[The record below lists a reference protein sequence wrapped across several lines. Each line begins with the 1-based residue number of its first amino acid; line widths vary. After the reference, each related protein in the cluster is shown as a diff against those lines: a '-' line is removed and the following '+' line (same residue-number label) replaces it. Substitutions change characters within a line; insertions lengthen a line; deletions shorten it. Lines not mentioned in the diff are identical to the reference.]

1 MRLALPRP
9 GSAPTLGMALLL
21 ATLSMVSPLSI
32 DTFFPSIP
40 AIAADFGLSP
50 WQVQQVITSYMLPYA
65 TFTLVHG
72 PLSDALG
79 RRGMVIAGML
89 LYTVASVGCVVAPTF
104 GLLLVARMLQ
114 GVAAGIGPTIA
125 RAVVRDLYEGHNAQ
139 RLMSIMMM
147 IFSVAPAIAPVLGG
161 WLHVAF
167 GWRSVFGFMV
177 LMGACLAVCAWVAL
191 PETHPP
197 EKRSEFHLGQLA
209 RTTGRILA
217 SLDFMLLAVSAAMC
231 MGAIMVF
238 IGSAPAI
245 IIDRWH
251 LTETQYYYLFTPVVT
266 GFMISSFIASR
277 MAGRVSRAAM
287 LRFGYL
293 LMTGAAAVLTVL
305 LFWRTDLPIFPQ
317 QALLFAMSFGAQFT
331 FPILTLE
338 MLDLQ
343 PRARGAAAS
352 VSSFVALGGGALV
365 MGTLAPALA
374 GVLPRLALASTIGG
388 ALGFLLWILAR
399 KHRAARRPGSER
411 GPGHE
416 PGHGH

>member
-32 DTFFPSIP
+32 DSFYPSIP
-40 AIAADFGLSP
+40 AIASEFQLSS
-50 WQVQQVITSYMLPYA
+50 WQVQQIITAYMLPYA

-79 RRGMVIAGML
+79 RRSLVIVGML
-89 LYTVASVGCVVAPTF
+89 LYTLASVGCVLAPTF
-104 GLLLVARMLQ
+104 GLLLVARALQ

-147 IFSVAPAIAPVLGG
+147 IFSLAPAIAPVLGG

-177 LMGACLAVCAWVAL
+177 LMGLCLAAFAWAAL
-191 PETHPP
+191 PETHPAD
-197 EKRSEFHLGQLA
+197 KRSEFHLGQLA
-209 RTTGRILA
+209 RTTGRILG
-217 SLDFMLLAVSAAMC
+217 SLDFMLLAVSAALC
-231 MGAIMVF
+231 MGTIMIV

-245 IIDRWH
+245 IVDRWH
-251 LTETQYYYLFTPVVT
+251 LTETQYFHLFGPIVT

-287 LRFGYL
+287 LRFGNFL
-293 LMTGAAAVLTVL
+293 LTGAATLLAVLL
-305 LFWRTDLPIFPQ
+305 EWRHDLPVLPQ
-317 QALLFAMSFGAQFT
+317 QLLMFGMAFGAQFT

-338 MLDLQ
+338 MLDLR
-343 PRARGAAAS
+343 PRTRGAAAS
-352 VSSFVALGGGALV
+352 VSSFVALGGGALII
-365 MGTLAPALA
+365 GLLAPALGGDLTRIAVSAAVA
-374 GVLPRLALASTIGG
+374 GAV
-388 ALGFLLWILAR
+388 GFLLWILAQRR
-399 KHRAARRPGSER
+399 KAARHPET
-411 GPGHE
+411 
-416 PGHGH
+416 GHGT